1 MSKELE
7 AREAKVLNPEM
18 VKAGKEKRR
27 TEPTRYERFAWF
39 YPVEDELSQQA
50 DAEQNAEF
58 LRIPESEQP
67 VEGDARALQA
77 LDPNEQPQNG
87 NMFTEEDAKLLR
99 SSAPQN
105 PDSLFA
111 TMMDVGKPAQYAYD
125 DRRYRSADRLG
136 RSVSPFLDSAVA
148 QGIYKDADARRQQ
161 YMQRAREGEEN
172 VLQRRTTAENMWGH
186 YSPAITQSLTNAGI
200 FMQRAFQAREEG
212 DKLMEAKRANDV
224 VIAEREKNLKARF
237 NNLKQHGYVPKQ
249 FDWEK
254 FSANLDAGVVPRVS
268 GKETSKLY
276 DDLLVEYR
284 ALSDLRAKSENL
296 AAEADKQYGL
306 EVKSDTAAAAQADF
320 AKRSHEF
327 FGFPSLN
334 LYSAQKGIRNTS
346 GHSAGENTNS
356 YIRGIGQEPDAG
368 QVPAGAPDG
377 KSDFEFVR
385 TFDFSTATPEGI
397 KRLQGIVG
405 TNPDGVVGP
414 KTRKA
419 YRNYLGLPED
429 KSGPQSKTERQNVSA
444 NGVAKPAQASEPE
457 EQQPKYFGE
466 ALSDYRRGMSESRRA
481 HNTWDS
487 PVAKAEDYDRSEKI
501 YKDINGRM
509 VKAEAPEVVAESFNW
524 YRQQGNLNTNENF
537 QKLDPRLRQWTT
549 QDLVNLVKDPN
560 LWTAKDAGLSN
571 SVSNWVDQ
579 LDLMV
584 RNGDSEKDIL
594 AYANQYLTVS
604 GQVPESANGAT
615 SDNPGGAQVLNNY
628 LKKFD
633 DVDFYTDSNGERQLV
648 LIPKGY
654 KLVERVD
661 SNGNKFP
668 YMEKK

>member
-1 MSKELE
+1 MNTKTET
-7 AREAKVLNPEM
+7 KVLSPEK
-18 VKAGKEKRR
+18 VKAGKEKHR

-39 YPVEDELSQQA
+39 APVEDELSQQA

-58 LRIPESEQP
+58 LRIPEDEQP
-67 VEGDARALQA
+67 IEGEARELPSSP
-77 LDPNEQPQNG
+77 DEQPE
-87 NMFTEEDAKLLR
+87 MFTEEDARLLR

-224 VIAEREKNLKARF
+224 LIAESEKNLKARF
-237 NNLKQHGYVPKQ
+237 NNLKQHGFVPSN
-249 FDWEK
+249 FDWDK
-254 FSANLDAGVVPRVS
+254 FSANLEAGVVPRVA

-284 ALSDLRAKSENL
+284 ALSGLREKSENL

-334 LYSAQKGIRNTS
+334 LYSAQKGIRNDS
-346 GHSAGENTNS
+346 GHNAGEGTNS
-356 YIRGIGQEPDAG
+356 YIRGIGTQPQSPEQAS
-368 QVPAGAPDG
+368 ATAPEG
-377 KSDFEFVR
+377 SADFEFVR
-385 TFDFSTATPEGI
+385 TFDFSKATPESV

-405 TNPDGVVGP
+405 TTPDGVVGP
-414 KTRKA
+414 KTQKA
-419 YRNYLGLPED
+419 YRKFLGLPEESLGTNAKTD
-429 KSGPQSKTERQNVSA
+429 KHPASS
-444 NGVAKPAQASEPE
+444 NGNIKQAQPPAKLEN
-457 EQQPKYFGE
+457 QQPKYFGE
-466 ALSDYRRGMSESRRA
+466 AVNDYRRGMAESRRA

-487 PVAKAEDYDRSEKI
+487 PTAKAEDYDRSDKI

-509 VKAEAPEVVAESFNW
+509 GASEAPEVISESFNW

-549 QDLVNLVKDPN
+549 QDLVDLVKNPS
-560 LWTAKDAGLSN
+560 LWTTKDAGLSN
-571 SVSNWVDQ
+571 SVSNWVDE

-584 RNGDSEKDIL
+584 RNGAPEKDIL
-594 AYANQYLTVS
+594 AYANKYLTVS
-604 GQVPESANGAT
+604 GQVPEAVNGAT
-615 SDNPGGAQVLNNY
+615 SGNPGGSQTLNNY

-633 DVDFYTDSNGERQLV
+633 DVDFYTDSNGDRQLV
-648 LIPKGY
+648 LIPVGY

-661 SNGNKFP
+661 ANGNRYP

>member
-1 MSKELE
+1 MNTKTET
-7 AREAKVLNPEM
+7 KVLSPE
-18 VKAGKEKRR
+18 KIKEGKERRR
-27 TEPTRYERFAWF
+27 TKPTRYERFGWF
-39 YPVEDELSQQA
+39 APVEDELSQQA

-58 LRIPESEQP
+58 LRIPDDEQP
-67 VEGDARALQA
+67 IEGEAGKLPSSPD
-77 LDPNEQPQNG
+77 EQSE
-87 NMFTEEDAKLLR
+87 MFTEEDARLLR

-111 TMMDVGKPAQYAYD
+111 TMMDIGKPAQYAYD

-136 RSVSPFLDSAVA
+136 RAVSPFLDSAVA

-224 VIAEREKNLKARF
+224 LIAESEKNLKARF
-237 NNLKQHGYVPKQ
+237 NNLKQHGYVPSN
-249 FDWEK
+249 FDWDK
-254 FSANLDAGVVPRVS
+254 FSANLEAGVVPKVS

-276 DDLLVEYR
+276 DDLLTEYR
-284 ALSDLRAKSENL
+284 SLSGLRAKSENL

-334 LYSAQKGIRNTS
+334 LYSAQKGIRNDS
-346 GHSAGENTNS
+346 GHNAGEGTNS
-356 YIRGIGQEPDAG
+356 YIRGIGAQSQSPEQASATTPEGSA
-368 QVPAGAPDG
+368 
-377 KSDFEFVR
+377 DFEFVK
-385 TFDFSTATPEGI
+385 TFDFSKATPESV

-405 TNPDGVVGP
+405 TTPDGVVGP
-414 KTRKA
+414 KTQRA
-419 YRNYLGLPED
+419 YRKFLGLPEEYLGTNAKTD
-429 KSGPQSKTERQNVSA
+429 KRPASS
-444 NGVAKPAQASEPE
+444 NGNIKQAQPPAKPEN
-457 EQQPKYFGE
+457 QQPKYFGE
-466 ALSDYRRGMSESRRA
+466 AVNDYRRGMAESRRA

-487 PVAKAEDYDRSEKI
+487 PTAKAEDYDRSDKI

-509 VKAEAPEVVAESFNW
+509 GTSEAPEVISESFNW
-524 YRQQGNLNTNENF
+524 YRRQGNLNTNENF

-549 QDLVNLVKDPN
+549 QNLVDLVKNPS
-560 LWTAKDAGLSN
+560 LWTAKDTGLSN
-571 SVSNWVDQ
+571 SVSNWVDD

-584 RNGDSEKDIL
+584 RNGTPEKDIL
-594 AYANQYLTVS
+594 AYANKYLTVS
-604 GQVPESANGAT
+604 GQVPESINGA
-615 SDNPGGAQVLNNY
+615 SSNNPGGSQTLNNY

-633 DVDFYTDSNGERQLV
+633 DVDFYTDSNGDRQLV
-648 LIPKGY
+648 LIPVGY

-661 SNGNKFP
+661 ANGNRYP

>member
-1 MSKELE
+1 MNKTLE
-7 AREAKVLNPEM
+7 TKALSPGK

-39 YPVEDELSQQA
+39 APVEDELSQQA

-58 LRIPESEQP
+58 LRIPEEEQP
-67 VEGDARALQA
+67 IEGEAGKLPDY
-77 LDPNEQPQNG
+77 PNERPESP
-87 NMFTEEDAKLLR
+87 MFTEEDAKLLR
-99 SSAPQN
+99 SQVPQN

-224 VIAEREKNLKARF
+224 LIAESEKNLKARF
-237 NNLKQHGYVPKQ
+237 NNLKQHGYVPSN
-249 FDWEK
+249 FDWDK
-254 FSANLDAGVVPRVS
+254 FSSNLEVGVVPRVA

-276 DDLLVEYR
+276 DDLLTEYR
-284 ALSDLRAKSENL
+284 SLSGLRAKSENL

-334 LYSAQKGIRNTS
+334 LYSAQKGIRNDS
-346 GHSAGENTNS
+346 GHNAGEGTNS
-356 YIRGIGQEPDAG
+356 YIRGIGAQSKIPEQAS
-368 QVPAGAPDG
+368 ATAPEG
-377 KSDFEFVR
+377 SEDFEFVK
-385 TFDFSTATPEGI
+385 TFDFSKATPESV

-405 TNPDGVVGP
+405 TTPDGVVGP
-414 KTRKA
+414 KTQKA
-419 YRNYLGLPED
+419 YRKFLGLPEENI
-429 KSGPQSKTERQNVSA
+429 GTNVKTGKHPASS
-444 NGVAKPAQASEPE
+444 NGNIKQAQPPEKPESE
-457 EQQPKYFGE
+457 QPKYFGE
-466 ALSDYRRGMSESRRA
+466 AVNDYRRGMAESRRA

-487 PVAKAEDYDRSEKI
+487 PTAKAEDYDRSEKI

-509 VKAEAPEVVAESFNW
+509 GTSEAPEVISESFNW
-524 YRQQGNLNTNENF
+524 YRRQGNLNTNENF
-537 QKLDPRLRQWTT
+537 QKLDPRLHQWTT
-549 QDLVNLVKDPN
+549 QNLVDLVKNPS

-571 SVSNWVDQ
+571 SVSNWVDE

-584 RNGDSEKDIL
+584 RNGAPEKDIL
-594 AYANQYLTVS
+594 AYANKYLTVS
-604 GQVPESANGAT
+604 GQVPEAVNGAS
-615 SDNPGGAQVLNNY
+615 SDNPGGSQTLNNY

-633 DVDFYTDSNGERQLV
+633 DVDFYTDSNGDRQLV
-648 LIPKGY
+648 LIPVGY

-661 SNGNKFP
+661 ANGNRYP